1 MGSRSKPHEPSLP
14 RNIALKPPKE
24 IVTCVPF
31 SLTAD
36 LNCCVPRIA
45 AAAAAA
51 ANTNTLV
58 TCSATAP
65 TRMDMGLETAEAAV
79 AAGSAAASQVR
90 VKAIAQGLART
101 DAPRKPLLPKR
112 LRRLRQLR
120 REGSVALYCV
130 TPCDRSSFVGVF
142 GGVLPKMRVVRRR

>member
-31 SLTAD
+31 PLTAD
-36 LNCCVPRIA
+36 LNCCVPRI

-65 TRMDMGLETAEAAV
+65 TRMDMGLETAEAVV
-79 AAGSAAASQVR
+79 AAGSAAASQGR
-90 VKAIAQGLART
+90 VKARAQGLART

-120 REGSVALYCV
+120 REGRVALYRV